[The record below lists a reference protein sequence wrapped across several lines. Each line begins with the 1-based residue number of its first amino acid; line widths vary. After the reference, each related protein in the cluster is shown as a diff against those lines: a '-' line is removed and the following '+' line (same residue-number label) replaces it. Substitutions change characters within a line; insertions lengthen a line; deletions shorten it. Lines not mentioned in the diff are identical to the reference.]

1 MNSKAVQKSELINQ
15 VDKVLSEWTVSR
27 HAESDSTLAERYGD
41 GWRQRWVES
50 VRMTF
55 AHLAQAV
62 AVQRP
67 ELFAGWVQWERGAFA
82 SRGVPRSD
90 LETSLRCMA
99 DEASNH
105 LPSVLAG
112 TVREYVEAAL
122 TNGVAH
128 VPPDDE
134 ISSGE
139 SDILVLE
146 YLKAVLSAQPEIAH
160 DLVVAAAESGT
171 PVTDIYSSVLYPA
184 QVEIGNMWYRDEISA
199 ADEHLAT
206 AVTQASMSRLRP
218 FFPKPSGSGRRVVV
232 SSVQGETHALG
243 AQMVADFF
251 EMDGWTTYF
260 YGVDLPPDELIRSVA
275 PLAPDLF
282 AFSVTSVLHLRSLGA
297 VIQTIRRTPEV
308 ASAKVI
314 VGGAPF
320 NLVQDLWTEV
330 GADGSAAT
338 AEEAITLGCS
348 LVPTR
353 SG

>member
-1 MNSKAVQKSELINQ
+1 MNTEAVQKSELISQ

-27 HAESDSTLAERYGD
+27 HAEQDATLSSRYGP

-67 ELFAGWVQWERGAFA
+67 ELFAAWVQWERGAFA

-105 LPSVLAG
+105 LPNMLAD
-112 TVREYVEAAL
+112 TVREYVEAAINGSA
-122 TNGVAH
+122 TFSEEGVAGD
-128 VPPDDE
+128 VDVETDTM
-134 ISSGE
+134 
-139 SDILVLE
+139 VLE
-146 YLKAVLSAQPEIAH
+146 YLKAVLSAQPEVAH
-160 DLVVAAAESGT
+160 RILLDAAENGRS
-171 PVTDIYSSVLYPA
+171 VADLYAHVLYPA

-206 AVTQASMSRLRP
+206 AVTQSSMARLRP
-218 FFPKPSGSGRRVVV
+218 YFPPVDRQNRRIVV

-243 AQMVADFF
+243 PQMVADFF
-251 EMDGWTTYF
+251 EMNGWHTF
-260 YGVDLPPDELIRSVA
+260 YYGTDLPPDELVRSVA
-275 PLAPDLF
+275 PLAPHIF

-297 VIQTIRRTPEV
+297 VIQVIRRHEDL
-308 ASAKVI
+308 ADAKII

-320 NLVQDLWTEV
+320 NLVKDLWREV

-338 AEEAITLGCS
+338 ADEAVALAES
-348 LVPTR
+348 LLR
-353 SG
+353 D